1 MFVPVNPTDMTPKPA
16 SALGQNR
23 EDVRQHN
30 LSIVLRMLH
39 QRGSVSRSELTAS
52 TGLNR
57 STISDLVAELE
68 ELGLATESEST
79 SNTGVGRPSLMVSAA
94 DNVVAFSVHPEV
106 DATTVGVVT
115 LGGRVIHKERV
126 LNRQS
131 PSASTS
137 VKVAAETI
145 AKLRSQMKSDIRI
158 AGVGVAV
165 PGQVRV
171 ADGVIRLAPHLG
183 WVEEPF
189 GPLLNQA
196 TGLPVWIDNDASLG
210 CMAER
215 NFGSARGLDD
225 VVYLFAGAGGI
236 GGGAIV
242 DGHQLRGSAGYAGE
256 LGHVRI
262 STNST
267 KDYSGLS
274 GTLES
279 LVRRDD
285 LLDLF
290 KMYSATDE
298 ELDAEIQSAQGAKVR
313 KTIEEQ
319 IDALGVGIS
328 NFVNIFNPEVIVLAG
343 FLVSLFK
350 FDSER
355 LLSKMREGSLNAAHE
370 RVVIR
375 AGELGSDL
383 LMVGASEL
391 PFYNLIERPSAISL
405 LPAKVRGAKTI

>member
-1 MFVPVNPTDMTPKPA
+1 
-16 SALGQNR
+16 
-23 EDVRQHN
+23 
-30 LSIVLRMLH
+30 
-39 QRGSVSRSELTAS
+39 
-52 TGLNR
+52 
-57 STISDLVAELE
+57 
-68 ELGLATESEST
+68 
-79 SNTGVGRPSLMVSAA
+79 
-94 DNVVAFSVHPEV
+94 
-106 DATTVGVVT
+106 
-115 LGGRVIHKERV
+115 
-126 LNRQS
+126 
-131 PSASTS
+131 
-137 VKVAAETI
+137 
-145 AKLRSQMKSDIRI
+145 
-158 AGVGVAV
+158 
-165 PGQVRV
+165 
-171 ADGVIRLAPHLG
+171 
-183 WVEEPF
+183 
-189 GPLLNQA
+189 
-196 TGLPVWIDNDASLG
+196 
-210 CMAER
+210 
-215 NFGSARGLDD
+215 

-319 IDALGVGIS
+319 IDALAAGIS

-405 LPAKVRGAKTI
+405 LPAKVRGAKTT

>member
-1 MFVPVNPTDMTPKPA
+1 
-16 SALGQNR
+16 
-23 EDVRQHN
+23 
-30 LSIVLRMLH
+30 
-39 QRGSVSRSELTAS
+39 
-52 TGLNR
+52 
-57 STISDLVAELE
+57 
-68 ELGLATESEST
+68 
-79 SNTGVGRPSLMVSAA
+79 
-94 DNVVAFSVHPEV
+94 
-106 DATTVGVVT
+106 
-115 LGGRVIHKERV
+115 
-126 LNRQS
+126 
-131 PSASTS
+131 
-137 VKVAAETI
+137 
-145 AKLRSQMKSDIRI
+145 
-158 AGVGVAV
+158 
-165 PGQVRV
+165 
-171 ADGVIRLAPHLG
+171 
-183 WVEEPF
+183 
-189 GPLLNQA
+189 
-196 TGLPVWIDNDASLG
+196 
-210 CMAER
+210 MAER

-319 IDALGVGIS
+319 IDALAVGIS

-405 LPAKVRGAKTI
+405 LPAKVRGAKTT